1 VRDAGEVVN
10 MDGPGPE
17 NAGMGRDMHEIT
29 DFQISRHGDD
39 TEGVDAHMG
48 ADSDLRAT
56 DEDAGRMNSNV
67 LAEGREPEALE
78 LGSGKICRVMHFRK
92 GAWDL

>member
-1 VRDAGEVVN
+1 
-10 MDGPGPE
+10 
-17 NAGMGRDMHEIT
+17 
-29 DFQISRHGDD
+29 
-39 TEGVDAHMG
+39 
-48 ADSDLRAT
+48 
-56 DEDAGRMNSNV
+56 MNSNV